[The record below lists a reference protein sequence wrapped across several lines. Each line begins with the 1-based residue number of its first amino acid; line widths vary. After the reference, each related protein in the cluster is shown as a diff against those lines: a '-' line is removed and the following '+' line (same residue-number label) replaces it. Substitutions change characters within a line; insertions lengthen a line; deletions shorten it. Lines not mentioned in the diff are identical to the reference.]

1 MLSLQVASY
10 VPLTIIITERRG
22 VIRKRM
28 NALDNAR
35 EGRATDMLLN
45 YETVK
50 YFCNERFELGG
61 YDRATRQYQVRRIL
75 ADGAPGRAVYSC
87 NPMPPP
93 PSWPSLAGCG
103 VLANGVPGHAVHH
116 LVNRGPASFPHRPCK
131 PPSPAPRRPQ
141 AAEYWQMA
149 FLAMLSITQASV
161 VWLGLAAGM
170 VVCVRGV
177 VDGSLT
183 VGDAVLFVTMM
194 NQLYIPLTFFG
205 SYYRQVK

>member
-1 MLSLQVASY
+1 MF
-10 VPLTIIITERRG
+10 
-22 VIRKRM
+22 VILP
-28 NALDNAR
+28 ALP
-35 EGRATDMLLN
+35 T
-45 YETVK
+45 
-50 YFCNERFELGG
+50 
-61 YDRATRQYQVRRIL
+61 
-75 ADGAPGRAVYSC
+75 
-87 NPMPPP
+87 
-93 PSWPSLAGCG
+93 
-103 VLANGVPGHAVHH
+103 
-116 LVNRGPASFPHRPCK
+116 
-131 PPSPAPRRPQ
+131 Q

-205 SYYRQVK
+205 SYYRQVRQLGGGGGVVQGGSNAVRGVAGCVAGSCQRAAGCSSEECKRGAVGFRFEENAQGRVAGMLLPLTRFWRSPK